1 MRTLSLCATLALL
14 PASAFA
20 QDATA
25 NLMGP
30 DGSDMGRVALTQTP
44 NGVIVSLDAQG
55 LSEGEHGFHVHEAG
69 ACEPDFE
76 AAGGHYNPTG
86 AEHGMKS
93 EAGAHAGDMPN
104 IYADADGVAKADVF
118 LHDVS
123 LEEGDEGTLFD
134 DDGSAIII
142 HAQADTYGAEAGAG
156 DRVACGVIEKN

>member
-1 MRTLSLCATLALL
+1 MKTLSLCATLALL
-14 PASAFA
+14 PVSAFA

-30 DGSDMGRVALTQTP
+30 DGSDMGSVALTQTP
-44 NGVIVSLDAQG
+44 NGVIVSLEAEG
-55 LSEGEHGFHVHEAG
+55 LSEGAHGFHVHEAG

-76 AAGGHYNPTG
+76 AAGGHYNPTE
-86 AEHGMKS
+86 AEHGMKN

-104 IYADADGVAKADVF
+104 IHADADGGAKADAF

-123 LEEGDEGTLFD
+123 LEEGVDGTLFD

-142 HAQADTYGAEAGAG
+142 HAQADTYEAEAGAG

>member
-1 MRTLSLCATLALL
+1 MKTLSLCATLALL

-30 DGSDMGRVALTQTP
+30 DGSDMGRVTLTQTP

-55 LSEGEHGFHVHEAG
+55 LDEGEHGFHVHETG
-69 ACEPDFE
+69 ACSPDFE

-86 AEHGMKS
+86 AEHGMKN

-104 IYADADGVAKADVF
+104 IYANAEGGAKADAF

-123 LEEGDEGTLFD
+123 LEEGVEGTLFD

-142 HAQADTYGAEAGAG
+142 HAQADTYEAEAGAG
-156 DRVACGVIEKN
+156 DRVACGIIGEN